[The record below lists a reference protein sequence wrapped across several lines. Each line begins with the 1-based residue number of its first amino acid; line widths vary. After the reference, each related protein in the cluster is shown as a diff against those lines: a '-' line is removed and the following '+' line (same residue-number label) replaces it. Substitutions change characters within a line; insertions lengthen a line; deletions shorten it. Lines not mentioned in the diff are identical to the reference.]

1 MEVKYIKVD
10 LQPYKDIL
18 HIKNDFGSWA
28 SHAFH
33 PSTWKAWAE
42 DLCELMTMLAYM
54 PELDGEAQ
62 PQKGQGVRD
71 DFSRSLN

>member
-1 MEVKYIKVD
+1 ME
-10 LQPYKDIL
+10 
-18 HIKNDFGSWA
+18 A
-28 SHAFH
+28 HAFH